1 MFRRQIILA
10 TRSLAR
16 KKLLENVGLRVRVI
30 PSGIRESKDLKSG
43 PAVLVKAN
51 AAKKALE
58 VSRRLESGIIIAADT
73 LSIAE
78 NKVFGKPRDYPQAVK
93 WLRKLSK
100 KAHYVYTGLAV
111 LKKTKG
117 ACKLILDYEKTRVW
131 MRKMSADEIKK
142 YLKSSGSIDKAGSF
156 DIQGKGA
163 FFIERIDGCF
173 YNVVGLPIAKLYRA
187 FKKLNISI
195 FVLFFVSSIG
205 LFGCATEYNIATKQ
219 EDIILYDTEK
229 EVKIGRQ
236 ASMQIEKQYK
246 TISDPVMLARLNSI
260 GQRIVAVC
268 DRKNLTYRFAI
279 LDQKEIN
286 AVSLPGG
293 YIYVYKGLLDFVKND
308 DELAGVLAH
317 EVGHIVAKHSIKRL
331 QAAMG
336 LNILTVLAA
345 ASGNTDAAAGTDLA
359 GFSMMMSYSRE
370 DELLSDKLAVR
381 YMRKAGFKPSAITS
395 FLDRLKQKSLNEPL
409 RPGGFYA
416 RTHPYISERISIIKQ
431 ELGEQLNFKDYINR
445 TESSW

>member
-10 TRSLAR
+10 SRSLAR
-16 KKLLENVGLRVRVI
+16 KKLLENVGLKVKVI
-30 PSGIRESKDLKSG
+30 PSGAKESQDLKYG
-43 PAVLVKAN
+43 PAALVKAN

-58 VSRRLESGIIIAADT
+58 VSRRIKSGIIVAADT
-73 LSIAE
+73 LSIAD
-78 NKVFGKPRDYPQAVK
+78 NKVFGKPKDYSQAVK
-93 WLRKLSK
+93 WLRKLSR

-111 LKKTKG
+111 LKKAKG
-117 ACKLILDYEKTRVW
+117 ASKLILEYEKTRIW

-142 YLKSSGSIDKAGSF
+142 YLKISGSFDKAGSF

-173 YNVVGLPIAKLYRA
+173 YNVVGLPIAKLYAA

-195 FVLFFVSSIG
+195 FTLLFVSIIG

-219 EDIILYDTEK
+219 EDIILYDTAS

-246 TISDPVMLARLNSI
+246 TVKDPVMLARLNSI
-260 GQRIVAVC
+260 GQRIVDVC

-279 LDQKEIN
+279 LDQKEVN

-293 YIYVYKGLLDFVKND
+293 FIYVNKGLIDFVKND
-308 DELAGVLAH
+308 DELAAVLAH
-317 EVGHIVAKHSIKRL
+317 EVAHIVAKHSIKRM

-336 LNILTVLAA
+336 LNILTILAA
-345 ASGNTDAAAGTDLA
+345 ASGNADAAAGTDLA
-359 GFSMMMSYSRE
+359 GFSMMISYSRE
-370 DELLSDKLAVR
+370 DELLADRLAVR
-381 YMRKAGFKPSAITS
+381 YTRKAGFNPAAIAS
-395 FLDRLKQKSLNEPL
+395 FLERLKKKSLNEPL

-416 RTHPYISERISIIKQ
+416 RTHPYISERVSVIKEETGQ
-431 ELGEQLNFKDYINR
+431 QLNFKDYINR